1 MQGPLSSP
9 CCSGNTVRPTLIKSL
24 CDRTA
29 FFHWLSKSWRA
40 REVTA
45 ETSILLWPCDT
56 EAAGSPWPLLEPG
69 VVWSGDWAKE
79 VGAIVAEG
87 SSSHTHVVLQTLLE
101 W

>member
-9 CCSGNTVRPTLIKSL
+9 CCSGNTVRSPTLIKSL
-24 CDRTA
+24 CDPTA

-45 ETSILLWPCDT
+45 ETSIMLWPCDT
-56 EAAGSPWPLLEPG
+56 RLPEEPG
-69 VVWSGDWAKE
+69 VVWSGDWAEE
-79 VGAIVAEG
+79 VGAVVAEG
-87 SSSHTHVVLQTLLE
+87 SSSHTHVVLQILLE